1 MQPRRIIQLG
11 LLFLSAAIVISFLPG
26 LEVLPERFPAIEIAV
41 LLAIVAVF
49 LLSIGAR
56 KFREPNGELSADDDE
71 SVSTH
76 IALDMADGKLD
87 GQYFG
92 SRDDPG
98 N

>member
-76 IALDMADGKLD
+76 IALDMADGQLD
-87 GQYFG
+87 GQFG
-92 SRDDPG
+92 SHKDP
-98 N
+98 